1 MLFDKPD
8 SALIFHPR
16 DQSAVLFLR
25 NGLQRGV
32 LPAFA
37 VLPFCLLYGE
47 VHQLQSTCQIA
58 EKETTPLLGK
68 QEPCLHSHVVS
79 LSLR

>member
-1 MLFDKPD
+1 MLFDEPD

-32 LPAFA
+32 LPAFE

-47 VHQLQSTCQIA
+47 VHQLQSTCQVA

-68 QEPCLHSHVVS
+68 
-79 LSLR
+79 